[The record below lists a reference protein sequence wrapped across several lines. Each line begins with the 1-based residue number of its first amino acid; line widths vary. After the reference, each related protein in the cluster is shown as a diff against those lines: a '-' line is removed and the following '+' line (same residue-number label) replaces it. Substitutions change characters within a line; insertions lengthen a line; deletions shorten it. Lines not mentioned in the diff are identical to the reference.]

1 MTADLPASFRIL
13 SFGDVEGSL
22 WCTAI
27 DAGETAVA
35 FATPDGTSC
44 ASGASAVQLTED
56 GEGWRLTGEGIE
68 LLAVPVRPP
77 VEENDA
83 GTPAVDDHRPLGT
96 PGDEFCQVTGT
107 LSANGTERTVQCP
120 GVRSRGGGLDLQGL
134 DSLRW
139 VAAWFEAD
147 RGLAL
152 LASRP
157 TGSKGQERD
166 RIAATVFD
174 ADAWLAVDDPRLSTT
189 YRDDGAPARANLE
202 LWIGDDEEEQHSRRA
217 AAEAAGGKA
226 TLSARGIELQAIP
239 LRCHTGG
246 IDGAGVYL
254 LARF

>member
-1 MTADLPASFRIL
+1 MTADLPPSFRIL

-35 FATPDGTSC
+35 FATPDGASC

-56 GEGWRLTGEGIE
+56 GEGWRLTGEGME
-68 LLAVPVRPP
+68 LLAVPVHPP
-77 VEENDA
+77 VEEDDSS
-83 GTPAVDDHRPLGT
+83 TPAPDDQRPPGA

-139 VAAWFEAD
+139 VAAWFESD

-202 LWIGDDEEEQHSRRA
+202 LWIGDEEEQHSRRA
-217 AAEAAGGKA
+217 AAEAAGGNA
-226 TLSARGIELQAIP
+226 TLSAHGFQLQAIP

>member
-1 MTADLPASFRIL
+1 MTADLPPSVRIL

-27 DAGETAVA
+27 DAGEIAVA
-35 FATPDGTSC
+35 FATPDGACS

-77 VEENDA
+77 VEDDDSS
-83 GTPAVDDHRPLGT
+83 TPVLDDRPRAT

-107 LSANGTERTVQCP
+107 LSASGTERTVQCP

-134 DSLRW
+134 ESLRW

-174 ADAWLAVDDPRLSTT
+174 ADAWMAVDDPRLSTT
-189 YRDDGAPARANLE
+189 YRDDGAPTRANLE
-202 LWIGDDEEEQHSRRA
+202 LWIGDEEEQQHSRRA
-217 AAEAAGGKA
+217 AAEAAGGNA
-226 TLSARGIELQAIP
+226 TLSANGIRLEAIP

-246 IDGAGVYL
+246 VDGAGVYL

>member
-1 MTADLPASFRIL
+1 MTADLPSSFRIL

-22 WCTAI
+22 WGTVI
-27 DAGETAVA
+27 DAGETAIA
-35 FATPDGTSC
+35 FATPDGAFS
-44 ASGASAVQLTED
+44 ASGASAVQLAED
-56 GEGWRLTGEGIE
+56 GDGWRLTGEGIE
-68 LLAVPVRPP
+68 LLVVPVRPA
-77 VEENDA
+77 VEE
-83 GTPAVDDHRPLGT
+83 DDPNTSAAEDRRLGT
-96 PGDEFCQVTGT
+96 PGDDFCQITGT
-107 LSANGTERTVQCP
+107 LSANGTEQTVQCP

-147 RGLAL
+147 RGLSL

-157 TGSKGQERD
+157 ARSKGQERD

-189 YRDDGAPARANLE
+189 YRDDGAPTRANLE
-202 LWIGDDEEEQHSRRA
+202 LWIGDEEEQHSRRA
-217 AAEAAGGKA
+217 AAEATDGNA
-226 TLSARGIELQAIP
+226 TLSATGIQLQAIP

-254 LARF
+254 LAQF